1 MGGGSSRG
9 ERREREYAR
18 HALLQDVERF
28 VLNSYAS
35 MNRVDSMSVI
45 LSTERARRAF
55 KLFVIF
61 ERADEVM
68 NLYLGVGKIASM
80 VDPTPQCMASDINNL
95 FTLFIEN
102 ETAMQVFVSKGLYEE
117 LTNFI
122 ASDIDDEDYQKK
134 AKEILESIESE
145 TVFIMARDQFNR
157 FILSKYY
164 KQWRATESSHAI
176 AQTVMDSEAASLV
189 KKDNEKKK
197 TTELKNDRGN
207 NVKKKKKRSSD
218 GDEISV
224 RAFSS
229 ADRTEMGKL
238 LGTENWLAALLAAVE
253 ALPLAFSLTTASR
266 DRRGFPL
273 MYVNKHFEKLTG
285 YSRSD
290 VLGRNCKFLQC
301 PESEKA
307 QLNILTEALRMERP
321 AKVVLSNMTRDQR
334 PFKNLIVIK
343 PVFDEKRVYSYVM
356 AIQMDVTRDFENCST
371 KMQLAQ
377 ELMDMLPSTLI
388 SGDDD

>member
-1 MGGGSSRG
+1 MGGGSSRA

-45 LSTERARRAF
+45 LATERARKAF
-55 KLFVIF
+55 KQFVIF

-68 NLYLGVGKIASM
+68 NLYLGVGKIALM
-80 VDPTPQCMASDINNL
+80 VDPTVEAMASDIDNI

-102 ETAMQVFVSKGLYEE
+102 ETAMQVFVSKGLYDE
-117 LTNFI
+117 LLSFI
-122 ASDIDDEDYQKK
+122 ASDKTDKDYMEK
-134 AKEILESIESE
+134 AREILESIESE

-176 AQTVMDSEAASLV
+176 AQTVMDAE
-189 KKDNEKKK
+189 KDLAEKKK
-197 TTELKNDRGN
+197 LTDDKTERSTSLR
-207 NVKKKKKRSSD
+207 KKKKMVKRPS
-218 GDEISV
+218 EISV

-229 ADRTEMGKL
+229 GDKFEIAKL
-238 LGTENWLAALLAAVE
+238 LGSESWLAALLAAVE
-253 ALPLAFSLTTASR
+253 ALPLAFSLSTARR

-285 YSRSD
+285 YQRSD

-307 QLNILTEALRMERP
+307 QLTILSDALRCEKP
-321 AKVVLSNMTRDQR
+321 AKVVLSNMTRDKR

-343 PVFDEKRVYSYVM
+343 PVFDERRVYSYVM
-356 AIQMDVTRDFENCST
+356 AIQMDVTRDIDNYAS

-377 ELMDMLPSTLI
+377 ELMDMLPSKLI
-388 SGDDD
+388 FGDDD

>member
-1 MGGGSSRG
+1 MGGGSSRA

-45 LSTERARRAF
+45 LATERARKAF
-55 KLFVIF
+55 KQFVIF

-68 NLYLGVGKIASM
+68 NLYLGVGKIALM
-80 VDPTPQCMASDINNL
+80 VDPTVEAMASDIDNI

-102 ETAMQVFVSKGLYEE
+102 ETAMQVFVSKGLYDE
-117 LTNFI
+117 LLGFI
-122 ASDIDDEDYQKK
+122 ASDKTDKDYMEK
-134 AKEILESIESE
+134 AREILESIESE

-176 AQTVMDSEAASLV
+176 AQTVMDAE
-189 KKDNEKKK
+189 KDLAEKKK
-197 TTELKNDRGN
+197 LTDDKTERSTSLR
-207 NVKKKKKRSSD
+207 KKKKMVKRPS
-218 GDEISV
+218 EISV

-229 ADRTEMGKL
+229 GDKFEIAKL
-238 LGTENWLAALLAAVE
+238 LGSESWLAALLAAVE
-253 ALPLAFSLTTASR
+253 ALPLAFSLSTARR

-285 YSRSD
+285 YQRSD

-307 QLNILTEALRMERP
+307 QLTILSDALRCEKP
-321 AKVVLSNMTRDQR
+321 AKVVLSNMTRDKR

-343 PVFDEKRVYSYVM
+343 PVFDERRVYSYVM
-356 AIQMDVTRDFENCST
+356 AIQMDVTRDIDNYAS

-377 ELMDMLPSTLI
+377 ELMDMLPSKLI
-388 SGDDD
+388 FGDDD

>member
-45 LSTERARRAF
+45 LSAERARRAF

-80 VDPTPQCMASDINNL
+80 ADPSPQCMASDINNL

-117 LTNFI
+117 LVNFI
-122 ASDIDDEDYQKK
+122 ASDIDDKDYMKK
-134 AKEILESIESE
+134 GKELLDSIESE

-157 FILSKYY
+157 FIVSKYY

-176 AQTVMDSEAASLV
+176 AQTVMDSEAASV
-189 KKDNEKKK
+189 MRRENEKKK
-197 TTELKNDRGN
+197 AAEVKNDRSSN
-207 NVKKKKKRSSD
+207 AKKKKKKSS
-218 GDEISV
+218 DEISV

-229 ADRTEMGKL
+229 ADRIEMAKL

-273 MYVNKHFEKLTG
+273 MYVNKQFEKLTG

-321 AKVVLSNMTRDQR
+321 AKVVLSNVTRDQR

-356 AIQMDVTRDFENCST
+356 AIQMDVTRDFENCT
-371 KMQLAQ
+371 NKMQLAQ

>member
-45 LSTERARRAF
+45 LSTDRARKAF
-55 KLFVIF
+55 KQFVIF
-61 ERADEVM
+61 ERAEEVM
-68 NLYLGVGKIASM
+68 NLYLGVGKITQM
-80 VDPTPQCMASDINNL
+80 VNPTIEAMASDIENI
-95 FTLFIEN
+95 FTLFIQN
-102 ETAMQVFVSKGLYEE
+102 ETAMQVFVSKGLYDE
-117 LTNFI
+117 LLVFI
-122 ASDIDDEDYQKK
+122 ASDKYGDYYMDK
-134 AKEILESIESE
+134 AREILGSIESE

-176 AQTVMDSEAASLV
+176 AQTSMDAQ
-189 KKDNEKKK
+189 KDITVRRDVDKKK
-197 TTELKNDRGN
+197 LQDQLSEKSNKR
-207 NVKKKKKRSSD
+207 KKTPSRRPSEVS
-218 GDEISV
+218 I

-229 ADRTEMGKL
+229 GDKLEIDKL
-238 LGTENWLAALLAAVE
+238 LGSESWLAALLAAVE
-253 ALPLAFSLTTASR
+253 ALPLAFSLSTAR
-266 DRRGFPL
+266 KDRRGFPL

-301 PESEKA
+301 PDSEKS
-307 QLNILTEALRMERP
+307 QMIILADALRSEKS
-321 AKVVLSNMTRDQR
+321 AKVILSNMTKDKR

-343 PVFDEKRVYSYVM
+343 PVFDERRVYSYVM
-356 AIQMDVTRDFENCST
+356 AIQMDVTKDGGNCAS

-377 ELMDMLPSTLI
+377 ELMDMLPSKMI